1 MKRDAMKKILLLF
14 VCFFP
19 IGVYALDMPEI
30 NSKAAI
36 VYDIDAD
43 TIILDKNSREVRSIA
58 SLTKIMTV
66 LTAIEN
72 IDDLSASVTITKEM
86 LAGIYWNA
94 SVAGL
99 KAGDTVTYMDLLYAA
114 ILPSGADA
122 TQVLAYVVNGN
133 VSDFVTKMNEL
144 ATRIGA
150 TNTHYVNTTGL
161 DQTGAYSTAYDQILI
176 LDYAL
181 KNPVFKTVYTTKS
194 YTLSNGLG
202 VEATISKYNKLLNL
216 DTSKIIGSK
225 TGNTSDAG
233 LCMSVLFY
241 HEDHEMIL
249 VTLGAELRE
258 DIPYNLID
266 ALTLIDTVNENYE
279 IPKEET
285 VVKSSVIK
293 QDVVVSSYVNYNTII
308 FLGLLTLLVILFL
321 TKWLKRRKQK

>member
-1 MKRDAMKKILLLF
+1 MKKILLLF
-14 VCFFP
+14 ICFFP
-19 IGVYALDMPEI
+19 IGVNALDMPEI
-30 NSKAAI
+30 NSKSAI
-36 VYDIDAD
+36 VYDVNED
-43 TIILDKNSREVRSIA
+43 TVILDKNSREVRSIA

-72 IDDLSASVTITKEM
+72 IDDLSTTITINSEM

-99 KAGDTVTYMDLLYAA
+99 KAGNTVTYGDLLYAS

-122 TQVLAYVVNGN
+122 TQVLAYAVSGN
-133 VSDFVTKMNEL
+133 VEAFVAKMNEL
-144 ATRIGA
+144 ALSIGA

-161 DQTGAYSTAYDQILI
+161 DQKGAYSTAYDQILI

-241 HEDHEMIL
+241 HENHEMIL

-308 FLGLLTLLVILFL
+308 FLGLLTLLVVLFL

>member
-1 MKRDAMKKILLLF
+1 MKKIFLLL

-19 IGVYALDMPEI
+19 IGVNALDMPEI

-36 VYDIDAD
+36 VYDMDAD
-43 TIILDKNSREVRSIA
+43 TVILDKNSDEVRSIA

-72 IDDLSASVTITKEM
+72 IDDFNASVTITREM

-99 KAGDTVTYMDLLYAA
+99 KVGDTVTYMDLLYAA

-122 TQVLAYVVNGN
+122 TQVLAYAISGSVDEF
-133 VSDFVTKMNEL
+133 VSLMNEL
-144 ATRIGA
+144 ALRIGA

-161 DQTGAYSTAYDQILI
+161 DQDGAYSTAYDQMLI
-176 LDYAL
+176 LSYAL
-181 KNPVFKTVYTTKS
+181 KNPIFKMVYTTKD
-194 YTLSNGLG
+194 YTLSNGLE
-202 VEATISKYNKLLNL
+202 VQATISKYNEILNL

-225 TGNTSDAG
+225 TGNTTNAG
-233 LCMSVLFY
+233 LCMSALFY

-249 VTLGAELRE
+249 ITLGAELIE
-258 DIPYNLID
+258 DVPYNLID

-279 IPKEET
+279 IPKEE
-285 VVKSSVIK
+285 
-293 QDVVVSSYVNYNTII
+293 VVVASETSIVNDVDTPSFTVHYETVIIVVVLI
-308 FLGLLTLLVILFL
+308 FLVVVLFCRRV
-321 TKWLKRRKQK
+321 KR

>member
-1 MKRDAMKKILLLF
+1 MKKILLLF

-19 IGVYALDMPEI
+19 FGVYALDMPEI

-72 IDDLSASVTITKEM
+72 INDLSASVTITKEM

-99 KAGDTVTYMDLLYAA
+99 KAGDIVTYMDLLYAA

-122 TQVLAYVVNGN
+122 TQVLAYVVSGN

-161 DQTGAYSTAYDQILI
+161 DQTGAYSTAYDQLLI
-176 LDYAL
+176 LSYAL
-181 KNPVFKTVYTTKS
+181 ENPIFKTVYTTKS
-194 YTLSNGLG
+194 YTLSNGLE
-202 VEATISKYNKLLNL
+202 VEATVNKYNRLLNL

-225 TGNTSDAG
+225 TGNTDDAG
-233 LCMSVLFY
+233 LCMSALFY
-241 HEDHEMIL
+241 HENHEMLLI
-249 VTLGAELRE
+249 TLGAEVIE
-258 DIPYNLID
+258 DVPYNLID
-266 ALTLIDTVNENYE
+266 TLTLIDNVNESYV
-279 IPKEET
+279 IPKEKT
-285 VVKSSVIK
+285 VTTASIVSS
-293 QDVVVSSYVNYNTII
+293 DVVVSSNINYNTII
-308 FLGLLTLLVILFL
+308 FLIILFL
-321 TKWLKRRKQK
+321 LVTVFLFRRVRRRKRK

>member
-1 MKRDAMKKILLLF
+1 MKKILLLF
-14 VCFFP
+14 VCFFSF
-19 IGVYALDMPEI
+19 GVYALDMPEI

-122 TQVLAYVVNGN
+122 TQVLAYVVSGN
-133 VSDFVTKMNEL
+133 VSDFVSLMNEL

-161 DQTGAYSTAYDQILI
+161 DQTGAYSTAYDQLLI
-176 LDYAL
+176 LSYAL
-181 KNPVFKTVYTTKS
+181 KNPIFRTVYTTKS
-194 YTLSNGLG
+194 YTLSNGLQ
-202 VEATISKYNKLLNL
+202 VEATISKYNEILNL

-225 TGNTSDAG
+225 TGNTTNAG
-233 LCMSVLFY
+233 LCMSALFY
-241 HEDHEMIL
+241 HENHEIIL
-249 VTLGAELRE
+249 ITLGAEVIE
-258 DIPYNLID
+258 DVPYNLID
-266 ALTLIDTVNENYE
+266 TLTLIDNVNESYV
-279 IPKEET
+279 IPKEKT
-285 VVKSSVIK
+285 VTTASIVSS
-293 QDVVVSSYVNYNTII
+293 DVVVSSNINYNTII
-308 FLGLLTLLVILFL
+308 FLIILFL
-321 TKWLKRRKQK
+321 LVTVFLFRRVRRRKRK